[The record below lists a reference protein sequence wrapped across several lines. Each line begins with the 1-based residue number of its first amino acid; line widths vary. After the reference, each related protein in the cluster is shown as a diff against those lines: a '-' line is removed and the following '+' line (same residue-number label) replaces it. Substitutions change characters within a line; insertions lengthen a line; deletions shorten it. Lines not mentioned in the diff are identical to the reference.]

1 MGGEMWLFLV
11 PLWWRAA
18 VRQGIVGDPRN
29 SQFGAFNFPFR
40 SFEIPVSTG
49 DLPAALSMMSLPPR
63 NSLPIPCRSPRQ
75 GTKIPCHD
83 PKIRP

>member
-29 SQFGAFNFPFR
+29 SQFGAFNSRLGRSKFPFQQGICPLR
-40 SFEIPVSTG
+40 
-49 DLPAALSMMSLPPR
+49 
-63 NSLPIPCRSPRQ
+63 CR
-75 GTKIPCHD
+75 
-83 PKIRP
+83 